1 MTFPF
6 ACPGERN
13 GAPGYC
19 TALVLAFVYIA
30 LVFFFLSFLV
40 FCLMIFFVPVLFLG
54 SVISHVFFFC
64 RFFRLSLY
72 LLLC

>member
-19 TALVLAFVYIA
+19 TALVLAFVYIV
-30 LVFFFLSFLV
+30 LVVFSSFLV
-40 FCLMIFFVPVLFLG
+40 FCLMIFFAPVLFLG
-54 SVISHVFFFC
+54 RVISNFF
-64 RFFRLSLY
+64 
-72 LLLC
+72 